1 MSEEQQ
7 EKRLWDT
14 KETAEYLGLKPF
26 TVQRMATDGR
36 LPHIEL
42 PGGRNLFRFD
52 PDQIVAWTQQRQI
65 CYVLV
70 RPEVE
75 AQAMKEG
82 EFYKAGER
90 LPGGVQMDLGVF
102 IGPRESAELFQ
113 RLYGGVI
120 VIGLEGIS
128 GRQH

>member
-1 MSEEQQ
+1 MND
-7 EKRLWDT
+7 EKRLWDV
-14 KETAEYLGLKPF
+14 KETAEYLGLKTG

-42 PGGRNLFRFD
+42 IGGDRGLFRFD
-52 PDQIVAWTQQRQI
+52 PEAIIAWTAEREV

-75 AQAMKEG
+75 ANSMKEG
-82 EFYKAGER
+82 IFYKAGER
-90 LPGGVQMDLGVF
+90 LPGGGQIDLGVF
-102 IGPRESAELFQ
+102 IGPRGCAEKFQ
-113 RLYGGVI
+113 RLYGGVLAQ
-120 VIGLEGIS
+120 GLEGVG

>member
-1 MSEEQQ
+1 MND

-14 KETAEYLGLKPF
+14 KETAAYLGLKAG

-42 PGGRNLFRFD
+42 PGGRGLIRFD
-52 PDQIVAWTQQRQI
+52 PNQIFAWAMGRQA

-70 RPEVE
+70 RPDVE
-75 AQAMKEG
+75 ANSMTEG
-82 EFYKAGER
+82 NFYKAGER
-90 LPGGVQMDLGVF
+90 LPGGGLMDLGVF
-102 IGPRESAELFQ
+102 IGPRESAETFQ
-113 RLYGGVI
+113 RLYGGVL
-120 VIGLEGIS
+120 VLGLEGID